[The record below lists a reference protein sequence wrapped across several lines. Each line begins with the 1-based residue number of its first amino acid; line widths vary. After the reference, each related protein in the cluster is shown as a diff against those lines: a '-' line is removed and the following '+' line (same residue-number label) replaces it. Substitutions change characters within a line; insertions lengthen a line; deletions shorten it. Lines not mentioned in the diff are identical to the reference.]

1 MSATPTITEPQHA
14 KVPASPTAAIADP
27 LLILGSYE
35 RAVHQQQAA
44 VAVDLLI
51 KLVTWLKDANSR
63 EGLFIRDASERLR
76 SRTYTRIAAAISA
89 HVCAPNFALTL
100 SQYNQLC
107 ASKWVLEAVFNLS
120 GFGDAQHLFEYES
133 RIDAEGKTAVKL
145 FLALFFALDD
155 VPDQLMQ
162 GVLALPGKH
171 LMPLLLGWLSTS
183 RVLTLRGEERLK
195 ALLDASPKLEGAELP
210 VELLMP
216 LAHSWMLCSYIS
228 TPSKHD
234 VKRTLNAVWRHT
246 CAIEGAS
253 AACPPRRHAQKPTL
267 VVAAE
272 RMLPGHAM
280 HRSYAH
286 CLSQLRARFHVAL
299 LVRDVEY
306 SATTAGLFDEVSTF
320 PIASTLRQIAAKMIR
335 LKPDLIYFPS
345 LGMSDW
351 TQAIANM
358 RMAPIQFMTLGHP
371 ATSMTDTVDY
381 AFIQACHEDAADS
394 FSEKVIVRRGSG
406 VHSPHSRLPDLP
418 PRQASADGKLHI
430 AVNSHHMKLSAR
442 FLAACVRLSERAGRP
457 LHFHFFPSALGV
469 RFDDLCRRL
478 ANMLPS
484 VTVHEMADYPIFV
497 ATLSQCEMALSAFPF
512 GNTNSA
518 VDTCLLGI
526 PMVAYQAPEVL
537 SMGDRDVM
545 RAVGLPEWLLADDDE
560 SYFQAA
566 LRLIQRDDER
576 QQVAKQLAQTDIHD
590 RLFKQPEEETPNE
603 FVDGVWWMYENHEAL
618 QASTQHTFKVG
629 EDIPA

>member
-1 MSATPTITEPQHA
+1 MSVTSIKPAPRQPQQQASRDATP
-14 KVPASPTAAIADP
+14 VNP
-27 LLILGSYE
+27 LLVLARYE
-35 RAVHQQQAA
+35 RAVHNRQAA
-44 VAVDLLI
+44 ESVELLI
-51 KLVTWLKDANSR
+51 QLLTCLKDARGN
-63 EGLFIRDASERLR
+63 EGLFVRDASQRLR
-76 SRTYTRIAAAISA
+76 RNSYTRMAAAISA
-89 HVCAPNFALTL
+89 HVCAPDFALTVP
-100 SQYNQLC
+100 QYNQLC
-107 ASKWVLEAVFNLS
+107 ASKWVLEAIFSLS
-120 GFGDAQHLFEYES
+120 GFEDPRHLVDYES
-133 RIDAEGKTAVKL
+133 RIDASGKVALKL
-145 FLALFFALDD
+145 FLAVFFSLDD
-155 VPDQLMQ
+155 VPDDLMR
-162 GVLALPGKH
+162 GVLALSGSH
-171 LMPLLLGWLSTS
+171 LMPLLLGWLSSS

-195 ALLDASPKLEGAELP
+195 ALLAASPKLVGADLP

-216 LAHSWMLCSYIS
+216 LAHSWMLCSYVS
-228 TPSKHD
+228 TASKHE
-234 VKRTLNAVWRHT
+234 VKQTLNAVWRRT
-246 CAIEGAS
+246 CALEGAT
-253 AACPPRRHAQKPTL
+253 ATCTPRRHVKKPTL

-280 HRSYAH
+280 HRSYEH
-286 CLSQLRARFHVAL
+286 CLAQLRQRFHVAL
-299 LVRDVEY
+299 LVRDIEY

-320 PIASTLRQIAAKMIR
+320 PIASTLRQITAKMIR

-351 TQAIANM
+351 TQALANM

-371 ATSMTDTVDY
+371 ATSMADTVDY
-381 AFIQACHEDAADS
+381 AFIQACHEEAANS

-418 PRQASADGKLHI
+418 PREPNADGKLHI

-442 FLAACVRLSERAGRP
+442 FLAVCVRLSECAGRP

-469 RFDDLCRRL
+469 RFDDLSRRL

-484 VTVHEMADYPIFV
+484 VTVHEMADYPIFLV
-497 ATLSQCEMALSAFPF
+497 ALSQCEMALSAFPF

-566 LRLIQRDDER
+566 LRLTQHDDER
-576 QQVAKQLAQTDIHD
+576 HQLAKQLAQTNIHD
-590 RLFKQPEEETPNE
+590 RLFKLPEDEAPSE
-603 FVDGVWWMYENHEAL
+603 FVDGVWWMYEHHEAL